1 MQRAVDDLFTKPVG
15 VGLFRPS
22 PNAVDGGDEDHGDG
36 YIPDTSRASTITLEM
51 MKFVGHLM
59 GISFRTKVG
68 LPQCSVVFMWCGGAV
83 QCLCGVVGQ
92 CSAYVVWC
100 GVVA

>member
-36 YIPDTSRASTITLEM
+36 FIPDTSRASSLAFDM

-59 GISFRTKVG
+59 GISFRTKVRG
-68 LPQCSVVFMWCGGAV
+68 YVGCGSCV
-83 QCLCGVVGQ
+83 R
-92 CSAYVVWC
+92 
-100 GVVA
+100 